1 MQNVCGIAAIEQ
13 KELWKARKKK
23 KKKQVCCHRTEG
35 IDGRPGTKKKKQVC
49 IKSLIA

>member
-23 KKKQVCCHRTEG
+23 KRNRCAAIEQKELMEG
-35 IDGRPGTKKKKQVC
+35 QEKKKRNRCV
-49 IKSLIA
+49 LNH

>member
-13 KELWKARKKK
+13 KELMEGQEK

-35 IDGRPGTKKKKQVC
+35 IDGRPGKKKRNRCV
-49 IKSLIA
+49 LNH